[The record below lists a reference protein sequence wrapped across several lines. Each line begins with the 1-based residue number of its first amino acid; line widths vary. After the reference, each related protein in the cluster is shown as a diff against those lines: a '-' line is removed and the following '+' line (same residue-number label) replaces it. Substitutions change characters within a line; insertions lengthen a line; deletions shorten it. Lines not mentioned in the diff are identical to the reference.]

1 MTYIKYFPTSIRK
14 FTKSKIPKG
23 QSRYKE
29 LNSVLLSTPLHTGDR
44 NVSAY
49 TTSTHGSL
57 YIISQGMGASFIL
70 GK

>member
-1 MTYIKYFPTSIRK
+1 MTYINFFPTSIGK
-14 FTKSKIPKG
+14 FTKSQIPKG